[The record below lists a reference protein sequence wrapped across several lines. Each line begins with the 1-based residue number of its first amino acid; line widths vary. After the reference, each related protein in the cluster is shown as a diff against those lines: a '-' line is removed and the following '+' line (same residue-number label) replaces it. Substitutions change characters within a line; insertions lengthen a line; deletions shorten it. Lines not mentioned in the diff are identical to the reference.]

1 MRKNGFKVFMVL
13 ITAVAVLF
21 FGISI
26 LSEQSR
32 KGNLINENL
41 REFTRSIDN
50 ITLCLERI
58 SAHGEDAQLGA
69 EAEELYERIQSAKE
83 NFGRLSLKTNA
94 KNLEKFLSQAE
105 NFALSLTKKAI
116 LSEGIADTDLAN
128 LQSLTL
134 SANEI
139 SGILSYENEES
150 SNDNPHLK
158 MEDKISL
165 VEENVLIKENTLI
178 YKEDVEKSIE
188 VIYEPPFSRVTE
200 NGDFTYLAR
209 APQISEYTAK
219 NIIAQILGEKV
230 YESEYVGESDAS
242 SGLYIFET
250 ENTSFCA
257 TKKGGKLAYLV
268 ERREVTQNTLGYNEC
283 LLKAE
288 EFLLKTDFK
297 GMEATHHSFKDNV
310 YNINFVY
317 RDGQTLCYGDLI
329 KISIAADNGEVILF
343 DSRGFL
349 ANNKSRAFKTAEF
362 SKAQAQEKIRADLK
376 IESSAVVLLPN
387 DENSRC
393 YEFFCTDSK
402 GRKLFIYINVDNL
415 EEEAIFIYNGDGGI

>member
-1 MRKNGFKVFMVL
+1 MRKNGFKVLMVL

-26 LSEQSR
+26 LSEQIQ

-50 ITLCLERI
+50 ITLSLERI
-58 SAHGEDAQLGA
+58 GALGKNA
-69 EAEELYERIQSAKE
+69 ELGVEAEELYEMIQSAKE
-83 NFGRLSLKTNA
+83 NFGRLSLKAEA

-116 LSEGIADTDLAN
+116 LSEDIADTDLVN

-139 SGILSYENEES
+139 SGILSYENEENS
-150 SNDNPHLK
+150 KDNLHLK
-158 MEDKISL
+158 IEDKISL
-165 VEENVLIKENTLI
+165 VEENVLIKENALI
-178 YKEDVEKSIE
+178 YKDDVEKSIE
-188 VIYEPPFSRVTE
+188 VIYEPPFSSVIE
-200 NGDFTYLAR
+200 DGNFTYLAGMSE
-209 APQISEYTAK
+209 ISEYTAK

-250 ENTSFCA
+250 GNMSFCA
-257 TKKGGKLAYLV
+257 TKRGGKLAYLL
-268 ERREVTQNTLGYNEC
+268 ERREAAEKTLGYNEC

-288 EFLLKTDFK
+288 EFLLKADFK
-297 GMEATHHSFKDNV
+297 GMKATHYSFKDNV

-362 SKAQAQEKIRADLK
+362 SKAEAQNKIRADLK

-387 DENSRC
+387 DEKSRC

-415 EEEAIFIYNGDGGI
+415 EEEGIFIYNEDRGM

>member
-26 LSEQSR
+26 LSEQSQ

-58 SAHGEDAQLGA
+58 GALGEDAELGA

-150 SNDNPHLK
+150 SNDNLHLK

-178 YKEDVEKSIE
+178 YKEDIEKSIE
-188 VIYEPPFSRVTE
+188 VIYEPPFSSVIE
-200 NGDFTYLAR
+200 DGDFTYLDAM
-209 APQISEYTAK
+209 PQISEYTAK

-242 SGLYIFET
+242 SGLYIFEA
-250 ENTSFCA
+250 ENMSFCA
-257 TKKGGKLAYLV
+257 TKRGGKLAYLL
-268 ERREVTQNTLGYNEC
+268 ERREVTDKALGYNEC

-288 EFLLKTDFK
+288 EFLLNAGFK
-297 GMEATHHSFKDNV
+297 GMEATYYSFKDNV

-329 KISIAADNGEVILF
+329 KISIAADNGEVVLF

-349 ANNKSRAFKTAEF
+349 AGNKSRAFKTAEF
-362 SKAQAQEKIRADLK
+362 SKTQAQEKIRADLK

-387 DENSRC
+387 DEKSRC

-415 EEEAIFIYNGDGGI
+415 KEEEIFIYNGDGGM